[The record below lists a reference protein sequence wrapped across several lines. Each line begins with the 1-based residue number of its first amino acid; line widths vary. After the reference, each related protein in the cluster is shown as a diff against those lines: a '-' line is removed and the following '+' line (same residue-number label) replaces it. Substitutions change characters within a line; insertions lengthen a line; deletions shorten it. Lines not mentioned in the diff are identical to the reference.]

1 MLIEVKRFD
10 FKDTY
15 TTGRMYINNLYF
27 CYTLEDVVREGKK
40 VNGKTAI
47 PIGTYDVIIDDST
60 RFGRPMP
67 HILNVPNFTGV
78 RIHAGNTSKDTEGCI
93 LLGHTYAGKDFIGNS
108 KSAFDVFFEKLKEA
122 KKATIKIW

>member
-27 CYTLEDVVREGKK
+27 CYTLEDVVREGEK
-40 VNGKTAI
+40 VNGQTAI

>member
-27 CYTLEDVVREGKK
+27 CYTLEDVVREGEK
-40 VNGKTAI
+40 VNGQTAI

-78 RIHAGNTSKDTEGCI
+78 RIHSGNTSKDTEGCI